1 MKLLITN
8 FLNLLLITSINLAVA
23 DESQKKLTLAQSKQN
38 QLLLDSQFPGPFQD
52 TLIQR
57 WVDKSNGNICY
68 LYIPVIA
75 PGETSYQA
83 NQTQPAIRVYGKN
96 SIGTISCVSSK

>member
-1 MKLLITN
+1 MKLLKFN
-8 FLNLLLITSINLAVA
+8 FVCVLIIASISLAVA
-23 DESQKKLTLAQSKQN
+23 DESQKKLTQTQSKQG

-57 WVDKSNGNICY
+57 WIDKSNGNICY

-75 PGETSYQA
+75 PGETSYQP

-96 SIGTISCVSSK
+96 AIGTISCVSN